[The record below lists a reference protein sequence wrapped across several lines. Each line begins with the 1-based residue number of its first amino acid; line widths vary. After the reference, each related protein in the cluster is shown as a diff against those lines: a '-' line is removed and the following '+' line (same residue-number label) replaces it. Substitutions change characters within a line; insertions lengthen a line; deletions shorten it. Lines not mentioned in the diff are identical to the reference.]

1 MAQRRKAELL
11 SPAGDWSKLRS
22 AVLYG
27 ADAVY
32 LAGRQFGMRAASANF
47 DGDELM
53 AAVRWCHGRG
63 VKVYVTVNV
72 MPHTPEYP
80 ELKRY
85 LRFLRDVG
93 ADAVIVSDIGVVML
107 LRDEIPGL
115 EFHISTQASAVSAEA
130 CAAWHRLGAKRVV
143 LARELTLDEIRE
155 IRKNIPED
163 LELECFVHGA
173 MCVAYS
179 GRCLLSNYFTGRDGN
194 HGQCAQSCRW
204 HYRPAEP
211 DGVMRLD
218 LHEELREEIT
228 TAVRAEE
235 EPNGETFFMS
245 SKDMCMLEH
254 IPELEEA
261 GISSY
266 KIEGRVKSAYYTAVV
281 TNAYRMALDTYRADP
296 ENYRFD
302 PRWMRE
308 LCSVSHREYGTGFYF
323 SKPSEDAN
331 TVTRHGYLRDK
342 AYLAAAVTDSGEPDE
357 NGLYDAV
364 FSQRNK
370 MKTGDCA
377 EIISPGRVGIPFR
390 ADPILSRAGDPIDST
405 PHPGMYFR
413 LKVPCPVKKGD
424 IVRAGEEARYAD

>member
-1 MAQRRKAELL
+1 MTGKRAELL
-11 SPAGDWSKLRS
+11 SPAGDWSKLKS

-32 LAGRQFGMRAASANF
+32 LAGRQFGMRAASSNF
-47 DGDELM
+47 DGDEM
-53 AAVRWCHGRG
+53 IAAVRYCHSRG

-80 ELKRY
+80 ALRRY
-85 LRFLRDVG
+85 IRFLYDAG
-93 ADAVIVSDIGVVML
+93 ADAAIVSDIGVVML
-107 LRDEIPGL
+107 IRDEVPGL
-115 EFHISTQASAVSAEA
+115 EVHISTQASAVSAEA
-130 CAAWHRLGAKRVV
+130 CMAWHRLGAKRVV

-155 IRKNIPED
+155 IRRNIPD
-163 LELECFVHGA
+163 SLELECFIHGA

-194 HGQCAQSCRW
+194 RGQCAQSCRW
-204 HYRPAEP
+204 HYRPADP

-254 IPELEEA
+254 VPELEEA

-281 TNAYRMALDTYRADP
+281 TNAYRMALDAYRADP
-296 ENYRFD
+296 AGYRFD
-302 PRWMRE
+302 PGWMRE
-308 LCSVSHREYGTGFYF
+308 LVSVSHREYGTGFYF
-323 SKPSEDAN
+323 SKPSEDAG
-331 TVTRHGYLRDK
+331 TVHEHGYLRDK
-342 AYLAAAVTDSGEPDE
+342 AYLAAAVADAEEPDE
-357 NGLYDAV
+357 NGLYDAL

-370 MKTGDCA
+370 MFTGDRA
-377 EIISPGRVGIPFR
+377 ELISPGRTGR
-390 ADPILSRAGDPIDST
+390 AVEVKEILSRSGEPIPST
-405 PHPGMYFR
+405 PHPGMFFR
-413 LKVPCPVKKGD
+413 LKVPFPVKAGD
-424 IVRAGEEARYAD
+424 ILRAGE